1 MKVLAQDIKSRE
13 FKPMYL
19 IYGEEA
25 FLKKSY
31 KNQMREAIAGDDT
44 MNSHSFEGK
53 GLDLKEII
61 SLADTMPFFGEKRL
75 IVIEDSGLFKSG
87 GGEMLAEYLPHMPDT
102 TCILFVESEVDKRNR
117 LYKKVKDLGYAAEMT
132 RQNASQLASWAGR
145 ILAKEGKKIT
155 GRTMELFLSKTGDDM
170 ENIQMELEKLICYTM
185 GKEVVTD
192 RDVEEICTVRV
203 TNKIFDMVAAIVNRK
218 TKVAMDLYEDLL
230 TLKEPPMRI
239 LFLIARQFNQI
250 LQVKE
255 LMRQGMDRSSIAAK
269 LKMQPFVV
277 GKVMPQARNFSR
289 EQILS
294 YVNLCVDAEE
304 SVKTGRLNERLAVE
318 LLIAKQY

>member
-13 FKPMYL
+13 FKPVYL

-31 KNQMREAIAGDDT
+31 KNQIREAIAGDDT

-87 GGEMLAEYLPHMPDT
+87 GGEMLVEYLPHMPDT

-132 RQNASQLASWAGR
+132 RQNAAQLASWAGR

-170 ENIQMELEKLICYTM
+170 ENIQMELEKLISYTM
-185 GKEVVTD
+185 GREVVTD
-192 RDVEEICTVRV
+192 QDVEEICTVRV

-218 TKVAMDLYEDLL
+218 TKAAMDLYEDLL

-255 LMRQGMDRSSIAAK
+255 LMGQGMDRGSIASK
-269 LKMQPFVV
+269 LKMQPFVA